1 MVKRISQKE
10 IEDLY
15 VKWNTPEKVKAHC
28 KAVSDVAVKM
38 AEELNKNGYSLDLS
52 LIKGTGLV
60 HDVARIYDNHDQIG
74 YEILTEMGYEDEAA
88 IVKVHMKYPKYN
100 DIEHL
105 NECDI
110 ICLADRVVKENK
122 YVGLDERMEYIINK
136 VPQNHPEIVARILS
150 KKEDTRIILEQ
161 IAQIIGKDLDEFL
174 IDNR

>member
-60 HDVARIYDNHDQIG
+60 HDA
-74 YEILTEMGYEDEAA
+74 
-88 IVKVHMKYPKYN
+88 
-100 DIEHL
+100 
-105 NECDI
+105 
-110 ICLADRVVKENK
+110 
-122 YVGLDERMEYIINK
+122 
-136 VPQNHPEIVARILS
+136 
-150 KKEDTRIILEQ
+150 
-161 IAQIIGKDLDEFL
+161 
-174 IDNR
+174 